1 MIIWMDLV
9 LDRKK
14 ESVLEILSWQL
25 LPYVYLGKA
34 LGMNEIIQ
42 PEDVNW
48 KGAISI
54 EEEGEEVMKEMG
66 HNKD

>member
-1 MIIWMDLV
+1 M
-9 LDRKK
+9 
-14 ESVLEILSWQL
+14 
-25 LPYVYLGKA
+25 YLGKA

-42 PEDVNW
+42 PEDVNG

-54 EEEGEEVMKEMG
+54 EEEEEVMKEMG

>member
-1 MIIWMDLV
+1 MDLV
-9 LDRKK
+9 LDRKKK

-34 LGMNEIIQ
+34 LGMNEIIH

-48 KGAISI
+48 KGRWRRGN
-54 EEEGEEVMKEMG
+54 ERNGTQQRLG
-66 HNKD
+66 